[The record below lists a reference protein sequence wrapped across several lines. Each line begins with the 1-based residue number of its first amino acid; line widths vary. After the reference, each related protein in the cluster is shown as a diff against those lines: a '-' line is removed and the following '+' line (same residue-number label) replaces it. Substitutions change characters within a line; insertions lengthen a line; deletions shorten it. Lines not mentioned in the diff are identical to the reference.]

1 MRDVAGSMGLD
12 ELCPLHLQTLL
23 VFASLSTVKEHRVRC
38 GFFAEHCSRIYAKFS
53 VDVAGA
59 LKSSAHLKCLR
70 SFRIMRHFVSA
81 PFYCTNITLQEKWKG
96 GT

>member
-1 MRDVAGSMGLD
+1 MD
-12 ELCPLHLQTLL
+12 ELCPFHSQTPSVLPRSVL
-23 VFASLSTVKEHRVRC
+23 GGNIDFIVVFAERH
-38 GFFAEHCSRIYAKFS
+38 SRIYAKFS

-59 LKSSAHLKCLR
+59 LKSSPRLKCLR
-70 SFRIMRHFVSA
+70 SFRIMRHFLSA